1 MRLFLVLIESPE
13 YRGAAGGRAQSPRG
27 AGLHGPG
34 TQKRSHSAASP
45 RRHNRAML
53 MYPQINPVALQLGP
67 VAIHWYGLTYL
78 AAFALF
84 FFLGTRRLRHEPFRS
99 I

>member
-1 MRLFLVLIESPE
+1 
-13 YRGAAGGRAQSPRG
+13 
-27 AGLHGPG
+27 
-34 TQKRSHSAASP
+34 
-45 RRHNRAML
+45 ML

-84 FFLGTRRLRHEPFRS
+84 YFLGTRRLRHEPFRS
-99 I
+99 ITGPRRAPWISRGSAMMS